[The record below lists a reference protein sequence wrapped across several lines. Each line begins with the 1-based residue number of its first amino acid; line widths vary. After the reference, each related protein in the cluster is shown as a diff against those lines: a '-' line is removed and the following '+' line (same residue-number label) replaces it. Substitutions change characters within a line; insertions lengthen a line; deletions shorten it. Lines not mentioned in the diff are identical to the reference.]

1 MGHWHIP
8 LAVPVRAGNGRDAA
22 SGAAGGSPS
31 HAGCKNGGHR
41 RQAHASAP
49 WHMQD
54 DSQGQLPHFDGHGLP
69 RSPARTGKVPRRG
82 GRKTQRIWAR
92 TPLLPQNRGLL
103 GFEKQVATVAM
114 SLVEAVVQRQG
125 VANHTIHLHT
135 VVKNASKRALCV
147 SLGHTQLS
155 VVLGSEHRVERLRDV
170 CSG

>member
-1 MGHWHIP
+1 MGINIRESTP
-8 LAVPVRAGNGRDAA
+8 
-22 SGAAGGSPS
+22 
-31 HAGCKNGGHR
+31 K
-41 RQAHASAP
+41 
-49 WHMQD
+49 
-54 DSQGQLPHFDGHGLP
+54 
-69 RSPARTGKVPRRG
+69 
-82 GRKTQRIWAR
+82 GRKENAAYLGGN
-92 TPLLPQNRGLL
+92 PLLL

-155 VVLGSEHRVERLRDV
+155 VVLGSEHRVGRLLDV